1 MNDNGHP
8 LNRRRLLA
16 GAAAA
21 SAVTLTGLTVA
32 STTGAAAA
40 PGRAAAPLVS
50 RDRIATAA
58 LRAPDGSAPAVAV
71 QDDFHAR
78 LAAWLAFWSA
88 NSPSA
93 WSVPVQVVARIEAA
107 GDALVLHAIRYRRDD
122 ELRAGFA
129 AGRRDTTHLATLASL
144 HHHFPSVRVRP
155 DGTIRVADGP
165 AGFTGSPEQVA
176 FAVAACRELWGDA
189 AATADRWAEHGA
201 RVLARTGQRTPA
213 ASHVGWAAFTR
224 TSLRRGLGT
233 ESYE

>member
-8 LNRRRLLA
+8 FDRRRLLA

-32 STTGAAAA
+32 STTAAVAA

-71 QDDFHAR
+71 QADFHAR

-88 NSPSA
+88 NSPSP
-93 WSVPVQVVARIEAA
+93 WSVPVQVVARIETA
-107 GDALVLHAIRYRRDD
+107 GDALVLHAIRHRRDD

-129 AGRRDTTHLATLASL
+129 AGRRDATHLATLASL

-189 AATADRWAEHGA
+189 AATADRWAEHAA